1 MAVTTIQIQTETRN
15 LLKRISAKGETYD
28 DVIREMAAAYQAY
41 LTEQLRKLD
50 EDEFIPAEE
59 VFRTDSS
66 EKPHALQPWDES
78 RAEG

>member
-1 MAVTTIQIQTETRN
+1 MKMAVTTIQIQTETRN

-59 VFRTDSS
+59 VFSAIETSLSQRRS
-66 EKPHALQPWDES
+66 KNP
-78 RAEG
+78 